1 MENQNLKKYSKYLF
15 IGVFLIIAVLTFLI
29 VKSFISSFLTSI
41 VLAYLLFP
49 LYNKLNKYIK
59 NKSISAA
66 IMLILL
72 ILIIIIPTFFFIN
85 ALVKE
90 SLLIYNYVK
99 SGELNLDSSIY
110 NALNK
115 IFQYFLNEFSL
126 IVINIPK
133 FLVNVFITLFLFYYF
148 LKDGD
153 KLVEQIKSLI
163 PMDNDHK
170 LKVVNEFKNVTHSI
184 VYGLILTAVIIGII
198 SGIGFYF
205 FKVSSPL
212 FWAIIVI
219 ILTVLPGVGT
229 FLVWAPIGILKIIQN
244 DLFNGIG
251 ILIFGLIFISGL
263 ETILKPRLIGN
274 KSNIHPA
281 LVVIG
286 VFGGIKLLGFVG
298 LFFGPLILVTF
309 ITFLKSMLNKK

>member
-1 MENQNLKKYSKYLF
+1 
-15 IGVFLIIAVLTFLI
+15 LIIAVLTFLI